1 MSKKDYLY
9 ERCQKLE
16 KANEALRSENAELKT
31 QCAEAKDDYTELE
44 TEHQALKVANERL
57 HEELNAAAPSEDTAC
72 LREIRVTVRK
82 LLQHLSPS

>member
-1 MSKKDYLY
+1 MHHYLY
-9 ERCQKLE
+9 TRCMELE
-16 KANEALRSENAELKT
+16 KANKALRNENADLKL

-44 TEHQALKVANERL
+44 TENATLKVANERL